1 MRGRKRT
8 RRGVTLAE
16 LCVVMALLSIL
27 STAVISFCV
36 MTNNYAGR
44 LSTDRDVKEGLT
56 FVNQALDIW
65 VSAFDSDDY
74 VITADGGELQAR
86 PVNDPERVYRL
97 RLTDD
102 AVAGDLPTGNRLYF
116 EVSHLKELLFLV
128 RTKADPDDGR
138 VLIYCTVTHDKPF
151 TADGISD
158 TTVLVRATRSMGGL
172 PAETERQEE
181 AT

>member
-1 MRGRKRT
+1 M
-8 RRGVTLAE
+8 
-16 LCVVMALLSIL
+16 
-27 STAVISFCV
+27 
-36 MTNNYAGR
+36 
-44 LSTDRDVKEGLT
+44 
-56 FVNQALDIW
+56 
-65 VSAFDSDDY
+65 
-74 VITADGGELQAR
+74 
-86 PVNDPERVYRL
+86 YRL

-102 AVAGDLPTGNRLYF
+102 AVVGDLPTGNRLYF

-151 TADGISD
+151 TADGVSD

-181 AT
+181 TT